1 MAVEPA
7 TKYAI
12 AFFDGQN
19 LFHAARRAFGYP
31 YPNYDPLALAT
42 TICRRAGWTLK
53 RTCFYTGIPDPADD
67 PFWNSFWKA
76 RLAVVGRQ
84 GVDLFARSLRY
95 RNRVVKLPDET
106 LHSYLAGEEKGV
118 DVRIAIDVIRLA
130 FRREYDVALIFSQDQ
145 DLSEAAQE
153 IRVIAREQQRWIK
166 VASAFPVSPTST
178 NRRGIN
184 STDWILI
191 DRATYEVCIDARDYR
206 PKAPRAAKEDL

>member
-1 MAVEPA
+1 M
-7 TKYAI
+7 
-12 AFFDGQN
+12 
-19 LFHAARRAFGYP
+19 
-31 YPNYDPLALAT
+31 
-42 TICRRAGWTLK
+42 
-53 RTCFYTGIPDPADD
+53 
-67 PFWNSFWKA
+67 
-76 RLAVVGRQ
+76 GRQ
-84 GVDLFARSLRY
+84 KVVVFSRQLRY
-95 RNRVVKLPDET
+95 RNHTVKLPDNREF
-106 LHSYLAGEEKGV
+106 SYLAAGERGV
-118 DVRIAIDVIRLA
+118 DVRIASDVIGLA
-130 FRREYDVALIFSQDQ
+130 FRREYDVALIFSQNQ

>member
-1 MAVEPA
+1 M
-7 TKYAI
+7 
-12 AFFDGQN
+12 
-19 LFHAARRAFGYP
+19 
-31 YPNYDPLALAT
+31 
-42 TICRRAGWTLK
+42 
-53 RTCFYTGIPDPADD
+53 
-67 PFWNSFWKA
+67 
-76 RLAVVGRQ
+76 
-84 GVDLFARSLRY
+84 
-95 RNRVVKLPDET
+95 
-106 LHSYLAGEEKGV
+106 

-191 DRATYEVCIDARDYR
+191 DRATYEACIDARDYR
-206 PKAPRAAKEDL
+206 PKAPQAAKEDL